1 MARSEEEIKNL
12 NVAAQEF
19 INSVASMA
27 SNLKELSRGIEQETG
42 EASAKSIVQRREFL
56 DLADKLSKYSK
67 EDLADK
73 RKANSFNNTFN
84 KAKSKQ
90 VGLEAEI
97 AALNKKGGKDLS
109 NLSKSEIKRLET
121 LVNAEQQYKGIVGRA
136 EDLQKTLKEIDK
148 DTKLFDDIKEIIDE
162 IPVIR
167 KVFDEFEKAADAA
180 RKASSEQKM
189 QPKLSSENL
198 LKEVVK

>member
-42 EASAKSIVQRREFL
+42 ETSAKSIVQRREFL

-90 VGLEAEI
+90 VAKSK
-97 AALNKKGGKDLS
+97 AKS
-109 NLSKSEIKRLET
+109 NFSPMYSSDEEST
-121 LVNAEQQYKGIVGRA
+121 
-136 EDLQKTLKEIDK
+136 
-148 DTKLFDDIKEIIDE
+148 DDDE
-162 IPVIR
+162 I
-167 KVFDEFEKAADAA
+167 
-180 RKASSEQKM
+180 
-189 QPKLSSENL
+189 
-198 LKEVVK
+198 

>member
-84 KAKSKQ
+84 IYKYTNFFREKNFSKRIKKSY
-90 VGLEAEI
+90 
-97 AALNKKGGKDLS
+97 S
-109 NLSKSEIKRLET
+109 N
-121 LVNAEQQYKGIVGRA
+121 
-136 EDLQKTLKEIDK
+136 
-148 DTKLFDDIKEIIDE
+148 
-162 IPVIR
+162 
-167 KVFDEFEKAADAA
+167 
-180 RKASSEQKM
+180 
-189 QPKLSSENL
+189 
-198 LKEVVK
+198 